1 MTSAA
6 HGLTSSSAAPR
17 TGLIDGLGRQINY
30 LRLSVTDRC
39 DLRCRYCMADDMQ
52 FLPREQTLTRAEIHR
67 LASLFVAEGVR
78 KIRLTGGE
86 PLTRPDI
93 IAICEDL
100 AALPDLDELVLS
112 TNGRQLA
119 NHAIALKQAGVS
131 RLNISLDS
139 LKAERFRYITR
150 HGVLADVVA
159 GIDAAVAQGFKRIRL
174 NSVILRG
181 SNDDEILDLVAF
193 ALAREIDICFI
204 EEMPLGDVGRNRFKA
219 FISSAD
225 IAERLADH
233 YALTPLINTDTHAGP
248 ARYMQAQDYPKSRI
262 GFISPH
268 SNTFCASC
276 NRLRLTAEGRLL
288 LCLGQEESLSL
299 RDLIRQYPADD
310 HEVRRMLHNALTHK
324 PASHDFQHDGEQ
336 LVRFM
341 SASGG

>member
-6 HGLTSSSAAPR
+6 NGLSNTAPR
-17 TGLIDGLGRQINY
+17 AGLIDGLGRQINY

-52 FLPREQTLTRAEIHR
+52 FLPRDQTLSRAEIHR

-93 IAICEDL
+93 IAICQDL
-100 AALPDLDELVLS
+100 AALPGLDELVLS
-112 TNGRQLA
+112 SNGRQLA
-119 NHAIALKQAGVS
+119 SHASALKLAGVS

-139 LKAERFRYITR
+139 LQADRFRYITR

-159 GIDAAVAQGFKRIRL
+159 GINAAVAQGFKRIRL

-204 EEMPLGDVGRNRFKA
+204 EEMPLGDVGRNRFEA

-225 IAERLADH
+225 IAERIAQR
-233 YALTPLINTDTHAGP
+233 YVLTPLLNADAHAGP
-248 ARYMQAQDYPKSRI
+248 ARYMQAQGHPKSRI

-288 LCLGQEESLSL
+288 LCLGQEQSLSL

-310 HEVRRMLHNALTHK
+310 HVVRQALHDALTHK